1 MLTFEL
7 TAAEVRFAHSPMAE
21 TMASLVA
28 LQETDRFWMYA
39 SWRARVTPALAAL
52 GLRTLPAVVAHP
64 HVWLPDFLT
73 PVPAIG
79 HPRPRLRD
87 ELAQIAATPL
97 DLVAYEMDLAWKGSE
112 PPPEISMFATDPAR
126 GLALLVRDIR
136 QYFEVAVAP
145 LWPRLRAA
153 AEGEMRTRTGPA
165 MLHELHP
172 TVRWDG
178 SVLALQSHKATE
190 TYAGQAMTLL
200 PSAFAGP
207 KVFAL
212 TSSPRGSA
220 LWYPPRGFG
229 TLWNAPGPVPGAAV
243 SALLG
248 ATRAAV
254 LTLVAAPHST
264 GEVAAA
270 LGISAATASHHLT
283 TLRDAGLVVGNRDG
297 RQVRYARTDLG
308 DQVCG
313 DA

>member
-7 TAAEVRFAHSPMAE
+7 TAAEVRVGHSPMAE

-79 HPRPRLRD
+79 LPRPRLRD

-112 PPPEISMFATDPAR
+112 PPPEISIFATDPAR
-126 GLALLVRDIR
+126 GLA
-136 QYFEVAVAP
+136 
-145 LWPRLRAA
+145 
-153 AEGEMRTRTGPA
+153 
-165 MLHELHP
+165 
-172 TVRWDG
+172 
-178 SVLALQSHKATE
+178 E

-264 GEVAAA
+264 GEVAAT
-270 LGISAATASHHLT
+270 LGISPATASHHLT
-283 TLRDAGLVVGNRDG
+283 TLRDAGLVVGSRDG
-297 RQVRYARTDLG
+297 RQVRYDRSDLG